1 MPRRWLLSK
10 SGRIIKRSLIVERLR
25 KAKVFDPRQLQTL
38 AAVAE
43 TGGFDKAA
51 KKLFLTQSAVS
62 QRIRQLEE
70 QLGQPVLTRT
80 SPAEATEA
88 GRQLLRHYQQLL
100 LMENQLL
107 QKLSPAPRQREFTTL
122 AVGVNADSLATWY
135 LQAVTPVLEAHDLLL
150 DVVVDDQDHT
160 HELMRTGH
168 VMGCVSTRPVP
179 IQSGVQHYLGAMR
192 YLCLATPRFAALH
205 FPDGVDHAALARAPS
220 ILFSRKDAV
229 HGQFLRQAASYEGGF
244 PSFTVPSAQGFV
256 ELTRQGVA
264 YSLLPELM
272 LDSDLEDGRLVDLFP
287 GQYMDL
293 PLYWHHWRVESELS
307 QALTEAMLDY
317 CGRHLRQDKAAHHA
331 SVGESQQDA

>member
-1 MPRRWLLSK
+1 M
-10 SGRIIKRSLIVERLR
+10 I
-25 KAKVFDPRQLQTL
+25 DPKQLQTL

-80 SPAEATEA
+80 SPADATEA

-107 QKLSPAPRQREFTTL
+107 QKLSPAPRQRAFTTL

-135 LQAVTPVLEAHDLLL
+135 LQAVAPVAAAHDLLL
-150 DVVVDDQDHT
+150 DVALDDQDHT

-168 VMGCVSTRPVP
+168 VMGCVSTRAAP
-179 IQSGVQHYLGAMR
+179 IQGGVLHYLGAMR
-192 YLCLATPRFAALH
+192 YLCVCTPAFAARH
-205 FPDGVDHAALARAPS
+205 FPDGVDHASLARAPS

-229 HGQFLRQAASYEGGF
+229 HGQFLRQAAGYDGGF

-256 ELTRQGVA
+256 ELTRQGGA

-272 LDSDLEDGRLVDLFP
+272 LDDDLAQGRLVDLFP
-287 GQYMDL
+287 GQHMDL

-317 CGRHLRQDKAAHHA
+317 CAHHLRQDKVSYHAAE
-331 SVGESQQDA
+331 GESLGKP

>member
-1 MPRRWLLSK
+1 M
-10 SGRIIKRSLIVERLR
+10 I
-25 KAKVFDPRQLQTL
+25 DPRQLQTL

-88 GRQLLRHYQQLL
+88 GRQLLQHYQQLL

-107 QKLSPAPRQREFTTL
+107 QQLSPGARPREFTTL

-135 LQAVTPVLEAHDLLL
+135 LDAVAPALAEHNLLL
-150 DVVVDDQDHT
+150 DIVVDDQDHT

-168 VMGCVSTRPVP
+168 VIGCVGTRPAP
-179 IQSGVQHYLGAMR
+179 IQGGIQHYLGAMR
-192 YLCLATPRFAALH
+192 YLCLATPDFAARH
-205 FPDGVDHAALARAPS
+205 FGGGVDHAALARAPS
-220 ILFSRKDAV
+220 IIFSRKDAV
-229 HGQFLRQAASYEGGF
+229 HGQFLRQAAAYDGGF
-244 PSFTVPSAQGFV
+244 PGFTVPSAQGFV
-256 ELTRQGVA
+256 ELTRQGLA

-272 LDSDLEDGRLVDLFP
+272 LDDDLSSGRLVDLFP
-287 GQYMDL
+287 GRYIDI
-293 PLYWHHWRVESELS
+293 PLYWHHWRVESRLS
-307 QALTEAMLDY
+307 QALTESMLAY
-317 CGRHLRQDKAAHHA
+317 CRRRLRQDKDAGAAVA
-331 SVGESQQDA
+331 GQ